1 MKIDSI
7 IFDLDGTLWDSTEGV
22 SKTWSLVLNKY
33 DYERK
38 EVTVED
44 LHSCMGK
51 QLDEIGKILFPK
63 LSSEVR
69 KNLMNECCTLENEYL
84 GEQGGVLYAK
94 VEETLKEL
102 SKKYKLFVVSNC
114 QDGYIECFFKA
125 HKLDK
130 YFTDYECPGRTG
142 LSKGENN
149 KLVIERNNLKK
160 PVYVGDTE
168 GDAESARVAGIPF
181 VFAKY
186 GFGSVEKY
194 QYEIDSF
201 QDLLTI
207 KW

>member
-69 KNLMNECCTLENEYL
+69 KNLMNRGILN
-84 GEQGGVLYAK
+84 GSR
-94 VEETLKEL
+94 L
-102 SKKYKLFVVSNC
+102 S
-114 QDGYIECFFKA
+114 
-125 HKLDK
+125 
-130 YFTDYECPGRTG
+130 R
-142 LSKGENN
+142 
-149 KLVIERNNLKK
+149 
-160 PVYVGDTE
+160 
-168 GDAESARVAGIPF
+168 GIF
-181 VFAKY
+181 
-186 GFGSVEKY
+186 
-194 QYEIDSF
+194 
-201 QDLLTI
+201 
-207 KW
+207 

>member
-22 SKTWSLVLNKY
+22 SKTWSFVLNKY

-84 GEQGGVLYAK
+84 GKHGGVLYAK

>member
-84 GEQGGVLYAK
+84 GKHGGVLYAK

>member
-1 MKIDSI
+1 MSIDSI
-7 IFDLDGTLWDSTEGV
+7 IFDLDGTLWDSSEGV

-44 LHSCMGK
+44 LHICMGK
-51 QLDEIGKILFPK
+51 QLDEIGEILFPN

-69 KNLMNECCTLENEYL
+69 KNLMHECCTLENEYL
-84 GEQGGVLYAK
+84 GEHGGKLYLK

-102 SKKYKLFVVSNC
+102 SKKYKLFIVSNC

-142 LSKGENN
+142 FSKGENN
-149 KLVIERNNLKK
+149 KLIIERNNLKN

-168 GDAESARVAGIPF
+168 GDAESAKAAGIPF

-186 GFGSVEKY
+186 GFGNVKEY
-194 QYEIDSF
+194 QYAINKFE
-201 QDLLTI
+201 DLSTL

>member
-63 LSSEVR
+63 LTSEVR
-69 KNLMNECCTLENEYL
+69 KNLMNECWTLENEYL
-84 GEQGGVLYAK
+84 GEHGGVLYAK

>member
-1 MKIDSI
+1 MNIDSI
-7 IFDLDGTLWDSTEGV
+7 IFDLDGTLWDSIEEI
-22 SKTWSLVLNKY
+22 SKTWSLVLSKY

-44 LHSCMGK
+44 LQICMGK
-51 QLDEIGKILFPK
+51 QLDEIGEILLPK
-63 LSSEVR
+63 LSIELRR
-69 KNLMNECCTLENEYL
+69 KIMHECCTLENEYL
-84 GEQGGVLYAK
+84 GNYGGKLYEN

-102 SKKYKLFVVSNC
+102 SKKYKLFIVSNC

-125 HKLDK
+125 HKLGK

-149 KLVIERNNLKK
+149 KLIMERNNLKN

-168 GDAESARVAGIPF
+168 GDAESAKVAGIPF
-181 VFAKY
+181 VFANY
-186 GFGSVEKY
+186 GFGNVKEY
-194 QYEIDSF
+194 QYEINKF
-201 QDLLTI
+201 EDLSTL

>member
-51 QLDEIGKILFPK
+51 QLDEIGKILFPTLDSAIRKK
-63 LSSEVR
+63 L
-69 KNLMNECCTLENEYL
+69 MDECCALENDYL
-84 GEQGGVLYAK
+84 GEHGGILYEK
-94 VEETLKEL
+94 VEETLREL

-149 KLVIERNNLKK
+149 KLVIERNNLKN

-186 GFGSVEKY
+186 GFGSVEEY
-194 QYEIDSF
+194 QYVINKFE
-201 QDLLTI
+201 DLSTL

>member
-1 MKIDSI
+1 MNIDSI
-7 IFDLDGTLWDSTEGV
+7 IFDLDGTLWDSIEEI
-22 SKTWSLVLNKY
+22 SKTWSLVLSKY

-44 LHSCMGK
+44 LQICMGK
-51 QLDEIGKILFPK
+51 QLDEIGEILLPK
-63 LSSEVR
+63 LSIELRR
-69 KNLMNECCTLENEYL
+69 KIMHECCTLENEYL
-84 GEQGGVLYAK
+84 GNYGGKLYEN

-102 SKKYKLFVVSNC
+102 SKKYKLFIVSNC

-149 KLVIERNNLKK
+149 KLIIERNNLKN

-168 GDAESARVAGIPF
+168 GDAESAKVAGIPF

-186 GFGSVEKY
+186 GFGNVKEY
-194 QYEIDSF
+194 QYAINKFE
-201 QDLLTI
+201 DLSTL

>member
-1 MKIDSI
+1 MNIDSI
-7 IFDLDGTLWDSTEGV
+7 IFDLDGTLWDSIEEI
-22 SKTWSLVLNKY
+22 SKTWSLVLSKY

-44 LHSCMGK
+44 LQICMGK
-51 QLDEIGKILFPK
+51 QLDEIGEILLPK
-63 LSSEVR
+63 LSIELRR
-69 KNLMNECCTLENEYL
+69 KIMHECCTLENEYL
-84 GEQGGVLYAK
+84 GNYGGKLYEN

-102 SKKYKLFVVSNC
+102 SKKYKLFIVSNC

-125 HKLDK
+125 HKLGK

-149 KLVIERNNLKK
+149 KLIMERNNLKN

-168 GDAESARVAGIPF
+168 GDAESAKVAGIPF

-186 GFGSVEKY
+186 GFGNVKEY
-194 QYEIDSF
+194 QYAINKFE
-201 QDLLTI
+201 DLSTL

>member
-84 GEQGGVLYAK
+84 GKHGGVLYAK

-194 QYEIDSF
+194 QYKIDSF

>member
-44 LHSCMGK
+44 LLSCMGK

-84 GEQGGVLYAK
+84 GEHGGVLYAK

>member
-1 MKIDSI
+1 MNIDSI
-7 IFDLDGTLWDSTEGV
+7 IFDLDGTLWDSIEEI
-22 SKTWSLVLNKY
+22 SKTWSLVLSKY

-44 LHSCMGK
+44 LQICMGK
-51 QLDEIGKILFPK
+51 QLDEIGEILLPK
-63 LSSEVR
+63 LSIELRR
-69 KNLMNECCTLENEYL
+69 KIMHECCTLENEYL
-84 GEQGGVLYAK
+84 GNYGGKLYEN

-102 SKKYKLFVVSNC
+102 SKKYKLFIVSNC

-149 KLVIERNNLKK
+149 KLIIERNNLKN

-168 GDAESARVAGIPF
+168 GDAESAKVAGIPF

-186 GFGSVEKY
+186 GFGNVKEY
-194 QYEIDSF
+194 QYEINKF
-201 QDLLTI
+201 EDLSTL

>member
-84 GEQGGVLYAK
+84 GEYGGVLYAK

>member
-51 QLDEIGKILFPK
+51 QLDEIGKILFPN

-84 GEQGGVLYAK
+84 GGHGGVLYAK

>member
-1 MKIDSI
+1 M
-7 IFDLDGTLWDSTEGV
+7 
-22 SKTWSLVLNKY
+22 
-33 DYERK
+33 
-38 EVTVED
+38 
-44 LHSCMGK
+44 
-51 QLDEIGKILFPK
+51 
-63 LSSEVR
+63 
-69 KNLMNECCTLENEYL
+69 
-84 GEQGGVLYAK
+84 LYAK